1 MQPHILVIVPAW
13 NTANFLQATLQS
25 VVEQTFREFE
35 VILVDDERWPRA
47 VGQNFRFSK

>member
-35 VILVDDERWPRA
+35 VIMVNDGSTDETYSIMQKLA
-47 VGQNFRFSK
+47 A